1 MSTICE
7 VLYNFYKETKIN
19 ISGSNVDLVVNFKSE
34 NYLITT
40 PRSPQACFLQAE
52 PSRRRSRRRR
62 RRRRREAAATAAADE
77 EPPPVSC
84 PASPPGNLTRPP
96 AVGLEAEK
104 LPLFLLR
111 VGSVFSEVWLPLWQT
126 FCKVLIKRLT
136 TDTTRI
142 GLMSCGC
149 ELCGDHLS

>member
-19 ISGSNVDLVVNFKSE
+19 ISDSNVDLVVNFRSE

-52 PSRRRSRRRR
+52 PSSRRSRRSRR

-77 EPPPVSC
+77 EPPPVSR

-104 LPLFLLR
+104 CPLFL
-111 VGSVFSEVWLPLWQT
+111 F
-126 FCKVLIKRLT
+126 
-136 TDTTRI
+136 
-142 GLMSCGC
+142 
-149 ELCGDHLS
+149 